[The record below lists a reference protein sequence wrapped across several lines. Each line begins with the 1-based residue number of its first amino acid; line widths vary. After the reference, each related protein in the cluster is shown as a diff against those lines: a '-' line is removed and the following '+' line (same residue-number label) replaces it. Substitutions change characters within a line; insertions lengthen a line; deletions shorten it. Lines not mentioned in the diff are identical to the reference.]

1 MLSNHASLC
10 VLFSWDFPCLLK
22 IRWNDFF
29 STSVIYNIYITDSTD
44 PKNPPI
50 LTYQQ
55 WGSVALISEEVFKIS
70 IHKMHL
76 KLTLPHLSGAMEF
89 KASAQSYISCPFD
102 LCNRPISHIPKGTH
116 SISHNA
122 PFRTEICTFLFW
134 MEQCG
139 ILNRCIL
146 GFVKLVHYPVVLF
159 VSPLAVFRHW
169 CILLLPVVLLSG
181 ASTRQE
187 VHPWAGCRVVHSCK
201 CWQPAVDSFT
211 EEVNLRLAKRPLVF
225 NGHLA
230 YCRLISLVKEATAQ
244 QLARA
249 QFCLR
254 TIFSST
260 GISIIKITIILFL

>member
-1 MLSNHASLC
+1 M
-10 VLFSWDFPCLLK
+10 
-22 IRWNDFF
+22 
-29 STSVIYNIYITDSTD
+29 
-44 PKNPPI
+44 
-50 LTYQQ
+50 
-55 WGSVALISEEVFKIS
+55 
-70 IHKMHL
+70 
-76 KLTLPHLSGAMEF
+76 
-89 KASAQSYISCPFD
+89 
-102 LCNRPISHIPKGTH
+102 
-116 SISHNA
+116 
-122 PFRTEICTFLFW
+122 CTFLFW
-134 MEQCG
+134 MEHCG

-230 YCRLISLVKEATAQ
+230 YCRLISLVKEATAHS
-244 QLARA
+244 LLGPSSVWG
-249 QFCLR
+249 QFFL
-254 TIFSST
+254 SK
-260 GISIIKITIILFL
+260 GISIIKITTILFL